1 VTSIVADLAVPG
13 STSYA
18 AAKGGLSALAR
29 ALSAELGSKGIT
41 SNALAPGFFGTE
53 TNAQIRAS
61 PEGERLR
68 ERCPAKRW
76 AEAWEI
82 AGAAVFLAS
91 PAASYVNGHT
101 LTVDGGV
108 SATFLA

>member
-1 VTSIVADLAVPG
+1 MADLAVPG
-13 STSYA
+13 AASYA

-29 ALSAELGSKGIT
+29 ALSAELGSKGIQRPVA
-41 SNALAPGFFGTE
+41 ALLRHRDQRADQGITGGRAP
-53 TNAQIRAS
+53 ARALS
-61 PEGERLR
+61 GQALGR
-68 ERCPAKRW
+68 A
-76 AEAWEI
+76 

-108 SATFLA
+108 PATSLA